1 MIRIVV
7 FQVLEALFA
16 NNVVAYSV
24 LSNSKSNKAIT
35 TVKLTLHALE
45 SPKCLIFLAWLTCIK
60 NDNSEKKKISNM
72 NHKVHVLIVYTIKI
86 GYSPYVEE

>member
-1 MIRIVV
+1 MV

-24 LSNSKSNKAIT
+24 LSNAKSNKAIT
-35 TVKLTLHALE
+35 AVKPTLHAQQ

-60 NDNSEKKKISNM
+60 NDNSDFKHE
-72 NHKVHVLIVYTIKI
+72 
-86 GYSPYVEE
+86 P